1 MKWQRNELVGRRAEL
16 DTLRRHGDEPTLL
29 VVRGP
34 VGSGKTALLRRFRT
48 ESRDSGQIVL
58 DLGGRGEGP
67 DWDEFRA
74 AALLAAVR
82 ADFEA
87 ISGGPRVAES
97 IEAVSRLCVAESYT
111 TPWLRHRLLGALGAL
126 LARIRE
132 RVRLVIVVDDADRM
146 PAPALAPMHRAGHT
160 VVAACGTE
168 APRELCSL
176 ADRIIDLQPLTDDEI
191 GRLLWQVAAVPV
203 DDVVSRALHD
213 TLGPLYGNPGT
224 LVSTVESLW
233 DQGRLG
239 KVHGVLAL
247 RAPRAP
253 IALPAGHRLLGEVDA
268 LGEVGRVLV
277 LLAAAGPELRVDMIP
292 VLAEATGHPTHDYG
306 HAVDRLVRA
315 GVLAHEATG
324 RLRCRSE
331 AVGAA
336 VADEQTFRR
345 VHRAMAELLLGDG
358 RAAVGHIVAAAQEMP
373 AREDL
378 ASLLGDEKG
387 NQPVERR
394 LAAWWHLPAGA
405 ERSRLRSELLRRLVS
420 AADYERLAE
429 FVAEVVDA
437 NTCDLIDAE
446 ERAELAAAAALA
458 AMHLGRAVP
467 ASVWAELADADGG
480 SLALADRWLAGD
492 DVRVED
498 VMAGLG
504 WFRRL
509 SPVPSIDGPARE
521 TRNVDESLADA
532 CALRDLVPVL
542 RSVLGSLYRLP
553 ADGPVAAHHRVCHGY
568 ADGDWADA
576 LSAARELDLMSDVDT
591 PAVHVARLLAAEI
604 CGWRGEDRQA
614 AAWLAAVGEDT
625 ELPGLRGW
633 VATGLRDHAGDTAFG
648 FGWGWYA
655 EHGARLEEPG
665 AARLLTR
672 LASIAADSGESHR
685 ARAVLR
691 EVQARYGSS
700 SETGLLVRGLV
711 EADGASVRAAERV
724 IRQRGTRFDLAFACQ
739 RVARL
744 SGEPSQWLSEAYE
757 LARSIGAAK
766 LVSTTKRTMEGC
778 GVAVPVRRARSSDV
792 SDVERRIVELIQSG
806 KTNRQIA
813 LALLMS
819 EKTVEKHLT
828 RLFAKAGCR
837 TRHGLAMSGLG
848 ARQELVG
855 A

>member
-16 DTLRRHGDEPTLL
+16 DTLRRLGDEPTLL

-34 VGSGKTALLRRFRT
+34 AGSGKTALLRRFRA
-48 ESRDSGQIVL
+48 ESRDSGQVVL

-67 DWDEFRA
+67 DWDEFRVC
-74 AALLAAVR
+74 ALLAAVR

-87 ISGGPRVAES
+87 FGGGPRVAES
-97 IEAVSRLCVAESYT
+97 IEAVSRLCAPESYA

-160 VVAACGTE
+160 VVAACGAQ

-191 GRLLWQVAAVPV
+191 GRLLWQVAAAPV
-203 DDVVSRALHD
+203 DGAVPRALHD
-213 TLGPLYGNPGT
+213 TLGPNYGNPGA
-224 LVSTVESLW
+224 LVSIVESLW

-253 IALPAGHRLLGEVDA
+253 IALPAGHRLLAEVDA
-268 LGEVGRVLV
+268 LGEVGRILV
-277 LLAAAGPELRVDMIP
+277 LLAAGEPEFLLDMIP

-306 HAVDRLVRA
+306 HAADRLVHA

-324 RLRCRSE
+324 RLRCRSN

-336 VADEQTFRR
+336 IADEDTFRR
-345 VHRAMAELLLGDG
+345 VHRAMAEVLLRDG
-358 RAAVGHIVAAAQEMP
+358 RPAVNHIIAAGRAMPPRQELAELLTDDQCHNQVAVG
-373 AREDL
+373 
-378 ASLLGDEKG
+378 
-387 NQPVERR
+387 
-394 LAAWWHLPAGA
+394 LAAWWHLPAGV

-420 AADYERLAE
+420 AADYEQLAG
-429 FVAEVVDA
+429 FVAEAVDSEQ
-437 NTCDLIDAE
+437 LDAP

-480 SLALADRWLAGD
+480 ALALADRWFAGEE
-492 DVRVED
+492 VSVED
-498 VMAGLG
+498 VVAGLG

-509 SPVPSIDGPARE
+509 PPVPSIDGRGWEARSS
-521 TRNVDESLADA
+521 DESLEDA

-542 RSVLGSLYRLP
+542 RSVLGPLYRP
-553 ADGPVAAHHRVCHGY
+553 PTDGPVAAHHRVCRGY
-568 ADGDWADA
+568 TDGDWTDA
-576 LSAARELDLMSDVDT
+576 LSAARELEFMSGVDT
-591 PAVHVARLLAAEI
+591 PVTHAARLLAAEI

-614 AAWLAAVGEDT
+614 AVWLAAVGEDT

-633 VATGLRDHAGDTAFG
+633 VATGLRDHAGDNAFEY
-648 FGWGWYA
+648 GWAWYA

-672 LASIAADSGESHR
+672 LASIAADSGERHR

-691 EVQARYGSS
+691 EAQARYGSS
-700 SETGLLVRGLV
+700 SGTGLLVRGLV
-711 EADGASVRAAERV
+711 EADGASVRAAEQV
-724 IRQRGTRFDLAFACQ
+724 IRKRGNRFDLAFACQ

-744 SGEPSQWLSEAYE
+744 SREPSPWLSEAYE

-792 SDVERRIVELIQSG
+792 SDVERRIVKLIQSG

-837 TRHGLAMSGLG
+837 TRHGLAMFGLG

>member
-1 MKWQRNELVGRRAEL
+1 
-16 DTLRRHGDEPTLL
+16 
-29 VVRGP
+29 
-34 VGSGKTALLRRFRT
+34 
-48 ESRDSGQIVL
+48 
-58 DLGGRGEGP
+58 
-67 DWDEFRA
+67 
-74 AALLAAVR
+74 VR

-87 ISGGPRVAES
+87 FGGGPRVAES
-97 IEAVSRLCVAESYT
+97 IEAVSRLCAPESYT

-126 LARIRE
+126 LTRIRE
-132 RVRLVIVVDDADRM
+132 RARLVIVVDDADRM
-146 PAPALAPMHRAGHT
+146 PVPALAPMHRAGHT
-160 VVAACGTE
+160 VIAACGAE

-176 ADRIIDLQPLTDDEI
+176 ADRIIDLEPLTDDEI
-191 GRLLWQVAAVPV
+191 GRLLWQVAASPV
-203 DDVVSRALHD
+203 DDAVPRALHD

-224 LVSTVESLW
+224 LVSTVASLW

-253 IALPAGHRLLGEVDA
+253 IALPAGHRLLEEIAA

-277 LLAAAGPELRVDMIP
+277 LLAAGEPEFRVDMIP

-306 HAVDRLVRA
+306 HAADRLVRA
-315 GVLAHEATG
+315 GVLAYEATG
-324 RLRCRSE
+324 RLRCPCP

-345 VHRAMAELLLGDG
+345 VHRAMAELLPGAG
-358 RAAVGHIVAAAQEMP
+358 RAAVDHIVAGGQE
-373 AREDL
+373 L
-378 ASLLGDEKG
+378 A
-387 NQPVERR
+387 
-394 LAAWWHLPAGA
+394 
-405 ERSRLRSELLRRLVS
+405 ELLRRLVS

-429 FVAEVVDA
+429 FVAEVVDGGPVD
-437 NTCDLIDAE
+437 TG
-446 ERAELAAAAALA
+446 ERADLAAAASLA

-467 ASVWAELADADGG
+467 APVWAALAGADGG
-480 SLALADRWLAGD
+480 ALALADRWLAGAE
-492 DVRVED
+492 VRVED
-498 VMAGLG
+498 VTEGLG

-509 SPVPSIDGPARE
+509 SSVPSINSSGWE
-521 TRNVDESLADA
+521 TRSSDESLAEA

-542 RSVLGSLYRLP
+542 RSVLGSLYRP
-553 ADGPVAAHHRVCHGY
+553 SADGPVAAHHRVCRGY
-568 ADGDWADA
+568 AEGDWADA
-576 LSAARELDLMSDVDT
+576 LSAARELELMSDVDT
-591 PAVHVARLLAAEI
+591 PAVHAARLLAAEI

-625 ELPGLRGW
+625 EFAGLRGW
-633 VATGLRDHAGDTAFG
+633 VATGLRDHAGDKAFEY
-648 FGWGWYA
+648 GWGWYA

-665 AARLLTR
+665 ATRLLTR
-672 LASIAADSGESHR
+672 LASIAADSGEPHR

-691 EVQARYGSS
+691 EAQARYGSS
-700 SETGLLVRGLV
+700 SETALLVRGLV

-724 IRQRGTRFDLAFACQ
+724 IRKRGTRFDLAFACQ

-744 SGEPSQWLSEAYE
+744 SGEPSPWLSEAYE

-778 GVAVPVRRARSSDV
+778 GVAVPVRRARSTEV
-792 SDVERRIVELIQSG
+792 SDVERRIIELIQSG

-813 LALLMS
+813 LTLLMS

>member
-16 DTLRRHGDEPTLL
+16 DLLRRHGEQPTLL

-34 VGSGKTALLRRFRT
+34 SGSGKTALLRRFRA
-48 ESRDSGQIVL
+48 EAREGGQVVL
-58 DLGGRGEGP
+58 DLGGRAEGP
-67 DWDEFRA
+67 AWDEFRA
-74 AALLAAVR
+74 CALLAVVR

-87 ISGGPRVAES
+87 FGGGPRVAES
-97 IEAVSRLCVAESYT
+97 IEAVSRLCAPEAYAS
-111 TPWLRHRLLGALGAL
+111 PWLRHRLLGALGAL
-126 LARIRE
+126 LTRIRE

-146 PAPALAPMHRAGHT
+146 PAPAIALAPMHRAGHT
-160 VVAACGTE
+160 VIAACGVD
-168 APRELCSL
+168 ASRDLCSL
-176 ADRIIDLQPLTDDEI
+176 ADRIVDLLPLTDDEI
-191 GRLLWQVAAVPV
+191 GRLLWQAAATPV
-203 DDVVSRALHD
+203 DDAVPRALHD

-253 IALPAGHRLLGEVDA
+253 IALPAGHRLLAEVDA
-268 LGEVGRVLV
+268 LGEVGRILV
-277 LLAAAGPELRVDMIP
+277 LMAAGEPEFLLDMIP
-292 VLAEATGHPTHDYG
+292 VLAEATGHPTYDYG
-306 HAVDRLVRA
+306 HAADRLVHA
-315 GVLAHEATG
+315 GVLVHEATG
-324 RLRCRSE
+324 RLRCPCT

-336 VADEQTFRR
+336 VADEDTFRH
-345 VHRAMAELLLGDG
+345 VQRAMAEVLLRDG
-358 RAAVGHIVAAAQEMP
+358 RPAVDHIVAAGREMP
-373 AREDL
+373 ARQEFVE
-378 ASLLGDEKG
+378 LLTDNKVTVG
-387 NQPVERR
+387 
-394 LAAWWHLPAGA
+394 LAAWWHLSAGA
-405 ERSRLRSELLRRLVS
+405 GRSRLRSELLRRLVS
-420 AADYERLAE
+420 AADYERLAD
-429 FVAEVVDA
+429 FVADVIEREPVDA
-437 NTCDLIDAE
+437 SGQ
-446 ERAELAAAAALA
+446 AELAAAAALA

-467 ASVWAELADADGG
+467 APVWAALADADGG
-480 SLALADRWLAGD
+480 ALALADRWLAGGE
-492 DVRVED
+492 VRVED
-498 VMAGLG
+498 VVEGLG
-504 WFRRL
+504 WFRRV
-509 SPVPSIDGPARE
+509 SSVPSIDGLEARGSG
-521 TRNVDESLADA
+521 ESIEAA

-542 RSVLGSLYRLP
+542 RSVLGSLYRAP
-553 ADGPVAAHHRVCHGY
+553 IDGPVAEHHRVCRGY
-568 ADGDWADA
+568 ADGDWVDA

-633 VATGLRDHAGDTAFG
+633 VATGLRGHAGDNAFEY
-648 FGWGWYA
+648 GWDWYA

-665 AARLLTR
+665 TARLLTR
-672 LASIAADSGESHR
+672 LASVAADSGERHR
-685 ARAVLR
+685 ARAVLC
-691 EVQARYGSS
+691 EVRSRYGSS
-700 SETGLLVRGLV
+700 SEMGLLVRGLV

-724 IRQRGTRFDLAFACQ
+724 IRKRGNRFDLAFACQ
-739 RVARL
+739 RMARF
-744 SGEPSQWLSEAYE
+744 SGEPDPWLSEAYE

-766 LVSTTKRTMEGC
+766 LVSTTKRTMAGC
-778 GVAVPVRRARSSDV
+778 GVAVPVRRARPADV
-792 SDVERRIVELIQSG
+792 SDVERRIVELIQLG

-837 TRHGLAMSGLG
+837 TRHALAMSGLG